1 MVITNRDVPGVIGQV
16 GTILGDAGV
25 NIGEYYQARLRAGG
39 EALAAV
45 SVDGRLSAQVVD
57 TLQAIA
63 DVHGVRQAQL
73 D

>member
-1 MVITNRDVPGVIGQV
+1 VVIQNRDVPGVIGKV

-45 SVDGRLSAQVVD
+45 SVDGRLAPPVVD
-57 TLQAIA
+57 RLQGIP
-63 DVHGVRQAQL
+63 DVHEVRQAQL